1 LSGKGIECILLYSS
15 NSGLASDFLA
25 GHLGTTIRTMHIPR
39 LIVLMRCTVTTGFR
53 TGWNITQHVVMLGNA
68 HSILVGKSHRQRPLR
83 RPRHGWEDNIR
94 INLREVGWEGVD
106 WMYLA

>member
-68 HSILVGKSHRQRPLR
+68 HSILVGKHK
-83 RPRHGWEDNIR
+83 HIWVDNIR
-94 INLREVGWEGVD
+94 MNLKEIGWEVVNC
-106 WMYLA
+106 MHLA